1 MQNYNTLCYNY
12 KVLQEDK
19 NMQDKIKAE
28 LKESIEVKNQVIKKL
43 APQIEQAAKW
53 MIEALKKGNK
63 VLLFGNGGS
72 AADAQHLAA
81 ELIGRYMKDRK
92 SLPAI
97 ALTTDTSILTSLSND
112 YGFETIFARQVEGL
126 AKFGDIAIGISTS
139 GNSRNVLEG
148 VEKAKE
154 LGCKTIGLLGCDGG
168 RIADVVDLSI
178 IVPSKSTPRIQE
190 SHITIGHILCSLVE
204 QELFPQ

>member
-1 MQNYNTLCYNY
+1 
-12 KVLQEDK
+12 
-19 NMQDKIKAE
+19 MQDKIKAE
-28 LKESIEVKNQVIKKL
+28 LKESIEIKNQVIKKL
-43 APQIEQAAKW
+43 VPQIEQAARW
-53 MIEALKKGNK
+53 MIESLKNGNK
-63 VLLFGNGGS
+63 ILLFGNGGS

-81 ELIGRYMKDRK
+81 ELIGRYLKDRK

-126 AKFGDIAIGISTS
+126 AKSGDIAIGISTS

-168 RIADVVDLSI
+168 RIAEVVDLSI
-178 IVPSKSTPRIQE
+178 VVPCKSTPRIQE
-190 SHITIGHILCSLVE
+190 SHITIGHILCSLIE
-204 QELFPQ
+204 QEIFPQ

>member
-1 MQNYNTLCYNY
+1 
-12 KVLQEDK
+12 
-19 NMQDKIKAE
+19 MQDKIKAE
-28 LKESIEVKNQVIKKL
+28 LKESIEIKNQVIKKL
-43 APQIEQAAKW
+43 VPQIEQAARW
-53 MIEALKKGNK
+53 MIESLKNGNK
-63 VLLFGNGGS
+63 ILLFGNGGS

-81 ELIGRYMKDRK
+81 ELIGRYLKDRK
-92 SLPAI
+92 SMPAI

-126 AKFGDIAIGISTS
+126 AKSGDIAIGISTS

-178 IVPSKSTPRIQE
+178 TVPCKSTPHIQE

-204 QELFPQ
+204 QEIFPQ